1 MTTAAAS
8 VQGSA
13 LPEAPAP
20 FCGCCRP
27 PHPHATIRLSVPP
40 PDSGDKKPP
49 RRSEVLHVAEAA
61 ARGTCPG
68 GSGPLRSHIASS
80 ALCGA
85 HTSFLPLAGAEAG
98 EGLEEQQTWGPRAPR
113 CPPRPHGW
121 PGHVVLTQSHPGPS
135 SGLRGE
141 ASPTHAD
148 GVLGDTRGEGGRVTR
163 DDGDGLGR
171 CSHQPRT
178 PQRPEARQALPAA
191 RAQLVRRREG
201 RCGAHSA
208 PSTGAQQKG
217 RGGAGAGQEG
227 TGKEGPGPPLSSF
240 MNEAIRPEGLRG
252 RPQGHTEG
260 HRSVNDRVAQWCVFP
275 PASLPPAPRPPRPHP
290 QLLCSLPSPQSHSR
304 PILPPRGQLQP
315 GDLHLCPGR
324 GRGAAAHGVRGAG
337 TAGQR
342 CL

>member
-1 MTTAAAS
+1 MGETTAPRPRSAAFPRVWPPRRLASVTTAAAS

-61 ARGTCPG
+61 ARGTCPR
-68 GSGPLRSHIASS
+68 GSGPLRGHITSS

-85 HTSFLPLAGAEAG
+85 HTSFLPLVGAEAG

-141 ASPTHAD
+141 ASPTHA
-148 GVLGDTRGEGGRVTR
+148 EGGV
-163 DDGDGLGR
+163 GR
-171 CSHQPRT
+171 HSG
-178 PQRPEARQALPAA
+178 
-191 RAQLVRRREG
+191 G
-201 RCGAHSA
+201 RWPCD
-208 PSTGAQQKG
+208 P
-217 RGGAGAGQEG
+217 
-227 TGKEGPGPPLSSF
+227 
-240 MNEAIRPEGLRG
+240 
-252 RPQGHTEG
+252 
-260 HRSVNDRVAQWCVFP
+260 
-275 PASLPPAPRPPRPHP
+275 
-290 QLLCSLPSPQSHSR
+290 
-304 PILPPRGQLQP
+304 
-315 GDLHLCPGR
+315 
-324 GRGAAAHGVRGAG
+324 
-337 TAGQR
+337 
-342 CL
+342 